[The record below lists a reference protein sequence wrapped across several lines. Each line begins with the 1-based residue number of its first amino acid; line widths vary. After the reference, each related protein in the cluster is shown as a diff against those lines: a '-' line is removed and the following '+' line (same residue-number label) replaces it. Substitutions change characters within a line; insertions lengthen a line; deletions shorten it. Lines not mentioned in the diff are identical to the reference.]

1 MRHLHG
7 DDLRSYAWPALLGA
21 AVLVALNA
29 AANPSFI
36 EPANWA
42 SVLAAATPFVLT
54 AMAQAAPVLSGDGGI
69 DLSVGPLAGLT
80 NAIIVAWLLPSGLD
94 GPFTVVAITIAIGIA
109 SGLVNGLLVAVARV
123 QPIIATLGT
132 FVAYQGLTLHVLPT
146 AGGTAPD
153 WLRALAG
160 SIAGIPGLLLVF
172 LAIAVLW
179 LLLGRTAFRR
189 NLLATGGDERAAYTA
204 GVNVTGVRIAAY
216 VISGILAAVAGL
228 AFTAVL
234 GSADP
239 SVGAPYTLISV
250 AGVALGGVAL
260 SGGRGGLLGAAA
272 GGAIL
277 FLIENLLTLAQM
289 SIFYLQI
296 AYGVI
301 LLAAL
306 AVNAAND
313 RLRRRR
319 MAARLG

>member
-7 DDLRSYAWPALLGA
+7 DDLRNYAWPALSGA
-21 AVLVALNA
+21 ALLFILNA
-29 AANPSFI
+29 AVNRSFI
-36 EPANWA
+36 EPENWA
-42 SVLAAATPFVLT
+42 SVFAAATPFILT
-54 AMAQAAPVLSGDGGI
+54 AMAQAAPVLSGNGGI

-94 GPFTVVAITIAIGIA
+94 GPFAVVAITIAIGIV

-146 AGGTAPD
+146 AGGTAPA
-153 WLRALAG
+153 WLRGLAG

-172 LAIAVLW
+172 LAIAALW